1 MESWKDRLWLS
12 RKEGVGFA
20 APGGEFTRAFGQWL
34 MTEEGA
40 PVRRALQNTP
50 LVELG
55 AGMYH
60 FGYELAALTGCKSYT
75 GVEPFYGDCLEA
87 AIKTFKS
94 ERVPLGPKAR
104 VVSQDMLSF
113 LKTVPDESTH
123 ILACGIEQCIL
134 PDYTYRVK
142 VEKEIERVTGKRYVS
157 LLSQSD
163 LTPRLPVLLT
173 AQFSP
178 ENRKNQDVLRVVG
191 RTLDGSADTKTTV
204 IQEAPQLIL

>member
-75 GVEPFYGDCLEA
+75 GVEPFYGGCLEA

-94 ERVPLGPKAR
+94 EIFLMGQYLLLRKTRSKSTFHLNQAQLAALWNSRYCSIRLVQL
-104 VVSQDMLSF
+104 VLSPF
-113 LKTVPDESTH
+113 
-123 ILACGIEQCIL
+123 
-134 PDYTYRVK
+134 
-142 VEKEIERVTGKRYVS
+142 
-157 LLSQSD
+157 
-163 LTPRLPVLLT
+163 
-173 AQFSP
+173 
-178 ENRKNQDVLRVVG
+178 
-191 RTLDGSADTKTTV
+191 TV
-204 IQEAPQLIL
+204 IL